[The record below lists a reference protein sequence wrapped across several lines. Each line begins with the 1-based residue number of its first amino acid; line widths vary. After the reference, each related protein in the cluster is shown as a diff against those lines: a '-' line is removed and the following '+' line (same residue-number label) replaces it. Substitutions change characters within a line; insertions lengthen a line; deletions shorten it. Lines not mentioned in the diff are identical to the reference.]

1 VGRRLGQHFL
11 TDPRILDRIVEAT
24 EPDPRDVVV
33 EIGPGRGT
41 LTRRLAPHVA
51 RVIAIERD
59 RSLAA
64 MLGGK
69 GKGEK
74 GKVVPENVE
83 IIEADALEADWQGL
97 VSESTFPLS
106 PFPVPT
112 FKVVGNIPYY
122 ITTPLIER
130 ALALPSCRLVV
141 FLVQREVADRLAA
154 PPGSKTYGALSAGV
168 QAVAAV
174 QRLFPVRRAAF
185 RPAPKVDS
193 ALVRLRPLAAPLV
206 DQAERAGWRQF
217 LAGVF
222 SQRRKQLGRSLRT
235 LSDQPKE
242 AVAALLADLGLDP
255 AARPESL
262 SPAELVRLF
271 RATHRGG

>member
-1 VGRRLGQHFL
+1 MGRRLGQHFL
-11 TDPRILDRIVEAT
+11 TDPRILDRIVEAI

-41 LTRRLAPHVA
+41 LTDRLGPRVG
-51 RVIAIERD
+51 RVIAVEKD
-59 RSLAA
+59 PQLVAARSSGRWEAGRVSPDNVL
-64 MLGGK
+64 
-69 GKGEK
+69 
-74 GKVVPENVE
+74 VVHG
-83 IIEADALEADWQGL
+83 DALAVDWVGL
-97 VSESTFPLS
+97 VAETARPASPSPL
-106 PFPVPT
+106 PG

-130 ALALPSCRLVV
+130 ALALPSCRLIV

-154 PPGSKTYGALSAGV
+154 RPGSKTYGALSAGV
-168 QAVAAV
+168 QALAAV
-174 QRLFPVRRAAF
+174 QRLFPVRRGAF

-193 ALVRLRPLAAPLV
+193 ALVRLRPLANPLV
-206 DQAERAGWRQF
+206 TTAEREAWRRF

-222 SQRRKQLGRSLRT
+222 SQRRKQLGRSLRA
-235 LSDQPKE
+235 LYDKPKE
-242 AVAALLADLGLDP
+242 AIAARLADVGLDP

-262 SPAELVRLF
+262 TPAELVRLF